1 MVINLPFWKLE
12 KQGKSELTNLNEES
26 NCKNQKKG
34 CPRKSNNSEIL
45 HIKV

>member
-26 NCKNQKKG
+26 NCKNQKKDVL
-34 CPRKSNNSEIL
+34 E
-45 HIKV
+45 KVTIAKFFT